1 MMMDVAI
8 IGGGPAGISA
18 ALTLRQRGKDV
29 VIISADPEQS
39 HLAKA
44 EKINNYPGMT
54 GMNGTKMLRVMT
66 EQAEASGAF
75 FMHGRATSI
84 MNLGESFGIAVG
96 SEFVEAEAV
105 ILTLGISMGK
115 PYKGETAFLGRGVS
129 YCATCDGMLYRNKK
143 VAVIGLCADA
153 AEEAEFLKN
162 IGCDV
167 EYFDRTRAKSYE
179 IRGEATVN
187 LLIADGEE
195 YPVDGIFI
203 LRSGVA
209 PDLLMFGLELQNGAI
224 AVDRSMRTNLP
235 GIFAAGDCTGLP
247 YQLPKAVG
255 EGNIAALSAVKYLDT
270 VEKE

>member
-1 MMMDVAI
+1 MMDVAV

-18 ALTLRQRGKDV
+18 ALTLRQRGKTV
-29 VIISADPEQS
+29 VVISADPEQS

-44 EKINNYPGMT
+44 EKINNYPGMV
-54 GMNGTKMLRVMT
+54 GMSGSEMLDVMT
-66 EQAEASGAF
+66 KQAEEAGVF

-84 MNLGESFGIAVG
+84 MSMGESFGIAVG
-96 SEFVEAEAV
+96 SEFMESDAV

-115 PYKGETAFLGRGVS
+115 PYKGETEFLGRGVS
-129 YCATCDGMLYRNKK
+129 YCATCDGMLYRNKN

-153 AEEAEFLKN
+153 PEEAEFLRG
-162 IGCDV
+162 IGCNV

-179 IRGEATVN
+179 IRGEQTVQT
-187 LLIADGEE
+187 LIADGVE
-195 YPVDGIFI
+195 YPVDGVFV

-209 PDLLMFGLELQNGAI
+209 PDLLMFGLELENGAI
-224 AVDRSMRTNLP
+224 KVDRSMQTNLT

-255 EGNIAALSAVKYLDT
+255 EGNVAALSAVKYLDSLG
-270 VEKE
+270 E

>member
-1 MMMDVAI
+1 MMDAAI

-18 ALTLRQRGKDV
+18 ALTLIQRGKSVV
-29 VIISADPEQS
+29 VISAAPEQS

-44 EKINNYPGMT
+44 EKINNYPGMI
-54 GMNGTKMLRVMT
+54 GMSGAEMLAVMT
-66 EQAEASGAF
+66 KQAEDAGAF

-84 MNLGESFGIAVG
+84 MDMGESFGIAVG
-96 SEFVEAEAV
+96 SEFVEAESV

-115 PYKGETAFLGRGVS
+115 PYKGETEFLGRGVS

-143 VAVIGLCADA
+143 VVVIGLCADA
-153 AEEAEFLKN
+153 PEEAEFLKN

-179 IRGEATVN
+179 IRGEATVS
-187 LLIADGEE
+187 LLIADGVE
-195 YPVDGIFI
+195 YPVDGVFI

-224 AVDRSMRTNLP
+224 AVDRNMCTNLP
-235 GIFAAGDCTGLP
+235 GIFAAGDCTGMP

-255 EGNIAALSAVKYLDT
+255 EGNIAALSAVKYLDSQ
-270 VEKE
+270 

>member
-1 MMMDVAI
+1 MMDVAI

-18 ALTLRQRGKDV
+18 ALTAIQRGKSV

-44 EKINNYPGMT
+44 EKINNYPGMV
-54 GMNGTKMLRVMT
+54 GMSGSEMLEVMT
-66 EQAEASGAF
+66 KQAEAAGAF

-84 MNLGESFGIAVG
+84 MNMGESFGIAVG

-115 PYKGETAFLGRGVS
+115 PYKGETDFLGRGVS

-153 AEEAEFLKN
+153 PEEAEFLKN

-167 EYFDRTRAKSYE
+167 EYFDRSRAKSYE

-187 LLIADGEE
+187 ALIADGVE

-209 PDLLMFGLELQNGAI
+209 PDLLMFGLEMKNGAI
-224 AVDRSMRTNLP
+224 AVDRSMSTNLP
-235 GIFAAGDCTGLP
+235 GIFAAGDCTGTP

-255 EGNIAALSAVKYLDT
+255 EGNIAALSAVKYIDT

>member
-1 MMMDVAI
+1 MMDVAV

-18 ALTLRQRGKDV
+18 ALTLRQRGKSV
-29 VIISADPEQS
+29 AVISADPEQS

-54 GMNGTKMLRVMT
+54 GMSGKEMLDVMT
-66 EQAEASGAF
+66 AQAEDMGVF

-84 MNLGESFGIAVG
+84 MPMGESFGIAVG
-96 SEFVEAEAV
+96 SEFLEAEAV

-115 PYKGETAFLGRGVS
+115 PYKGETEYLGRGVS
-129 YCATCDGMLYRNKK
+129 YCATCDGMLYRNKN

-153 AEEAEFLKN
+153 PEEAEFLRG
-162 IGCDV
+162 IGCNV
-167 EYFDRTRAKSYE
+167 EYFDRSRAKSYE
-179 IRGEATVN
+179 IRGEQTVTA
-187 LLIADGEE
+187 LIADGVE
-195 YPVDGIFI
+195 YPADGVFI

-209 PDLLMFGLELQNGAI
+209 PDLLMFGLELENGAI
-224 AVDRSMRTNLP
+224 KVDRSMRTNLE

-255 EGNIAALSAVKYLDT
+255 EGNIAALSAVKFLDG
-270 VEKE
+270 KGD